1 MRKLVSNPKVRL
13 NTSERRKAPLREAVQ
28 VALETYFKNLDG
40 DHPCEL
46 YQMVLSEIEPPLLQ
60 TVMNYT
66 CGNQSKAA
74 EMLGMNRS
82 TLRKKLAQYGLD
94 K

>member
-1 MRKLVSNPKVRL
+1 MKNSVPHSKPDTL
-13 NTSERRKAPLREAVQ
+13 THERRKAPLHDAMQ

-40 DHPCEL
+40 DQPCDL
-46 YQMVLSEIEPPLLQ
+46 YQMVLSEIEPPMLQ
-60 TVMNYT
+60 AVMKYA

-74 EMLGMNRS
+74 EILGVNRG

-94 K
+94 

>member
-1 MRKLVSNPKVRL
+1 MNKSVSNSKAQP
-13 NTSERRKAPLREAVQ
+13 NSPERRKTPLRDAVL

-60 TVMNYT
+60 TVMNYS

-74 EMLGMNRS
+74 EILGMNRG
-82 TLRKKLAQYGLD
+82 TLRKKLGQYGLD
-94 K
+94 N

>member
-1 MRKLVSNPKVRL
+1 MNKSVSGPKAHL
-13 NTSERRKAPLREAVQ
+13 NTPERCKTPLRDAVQ
-28 VALETYFKNLDG
+28 VALETYFKKLDG
-40 DHPCEL
+40 DHPCDL
-46 YQMVLSEIEPPLLQ
+46 YQMVLSEIEPPMLQ

-74 EMLGMNRS
+74 EILGMNRS
-82 TLRKKLAQYGLD
+82 TLRKKLGQYGLD

>member
-1 MRKLVSNPKVRL
+1 MKKSASHSKAQQ
-13 NTSERRKAPLREAVQ
+13 NTAERCKSPLRDAVQ
-28 VALETYFKNLDG
+28 AALETYFKNLDG
-40 DHPCEL
+40 DHPCGL
-46 YQMVLSEIEPPLLQ
+46 YQMVLSEIEPPTLQ

-74 EMLGMNRS
+74 EILGMNRS